1 MELIFA
7 TLFFCG
13 NISESVCNKLIKAL
27 FIDTNHL
34 FFHEGIIFE
43 DDLWTFRAAIS
54 ARSLF
59 IVDSI
64 TYFYTVHEGSVMTSS
79 CRKKRIDSYRIVL
92 REMYH
97 SADDYHL
104 LNSFV
109 CHDRIERFKIR
120 LFRELV
126 DDWPSFH
133 NEYVSLHDFVH
144 YSWYDCILMNKW
156 RIIKLF
162 RDFHFAFP
170 TSIGAIC
177 YFLYIKTKVLIG

>member
-1 MELIFA
+1 
-7 TLFFCG
+7 
-13 NISESVCNKLIKAL
+13 
-27 FIDTNHL
+27 
-34 FFHEGIIFE
+34 
-43 DDLWTFRAAIS
+43 
-54 ARSLF
+54 
-59 IVDSI
+59 
-64 TYFYTVHEGSVMTSS
+64 MTSS

-104 LNSFV
+104 LKSFV

-133 NEYVSLHDFVH
+133 NEYISLHDSVH

-156 RIIKLF
+156 HIIKLF
-162 RDFHFAFP
+162 RDFHFALP
-170 TSIGAIC
+170 TSTGAIC
-177 YFLYIKTKVLIG
+177 YFLYIKAKVLIG